1 MTEKELKKLSRT
13 DLLRM
18 LIAQSKQLNDLQ
30 EKYDQAQQQLSQRA
44 LVMER
49 SGSIAEAALQL
60 NGVFEAAQEACRQYT
75 DSIALYTQQCERMEE
90 DSRRKAQEIL
100 DDAQKR
106 SAEMLRDAQ
115 VRTQKYWDDLL
126 VKAGDYLANQEELQR
141 LFKMT
146 AQEKRL

>member
-18 LIAQSKQLNDLQ
+18 LIAQSRQLNELQ
-30 EKYDQAQQQLSQRA
+30 EKYDQALSQLSRRE

-75 DSIALYTQQCERMEE
+75 DSIALYTRQCERMEAE
-90 DSRRKAQEIL
+90 SRRRAEEMIA
-100 DDAQKR
+100 DAQKQ
-106 SAEMLRDAQ
+106 SEEMLRDAQ

-141 LFKMT
+141 LFKLT
-146 AQEKRL
+146 AQGKQL